1 LADLDGL
8 STISYQWQAN
18 GTNISGATGATYTLT
33 QAEVGKTIDVV
44 ASYTDLLGTAESKT
58 SSNTA
63 PVANI
68 NDLPTGTVNITGTP
82 TQGQI
87 LTASNTLAD
96 LDGIP
101 SSGAN
106 AITYQWQANG
116 INISGATGAT
126 YTLTQAEVG
135 KTMDVVASYVDN
147 YGALES
153 KTSSVSSIVSAP
165 SSGSNLQGIVY
176 QWKTHALLTD
186 VLVDLVAP
194 GINTPSNGTHL
205 YELRNIQTVNG
216 HLVVDLWANLT
227 QGVNNFDIALELS
240 NSINP
245 TFTASSNL
253 PSDWTEIANN
263 TAGQLAI
270 SAFGLNNA
278 ITGSLLLGQID
289 LGVAT
294 TAATQIHLS
303 GAAGVDTNL
312 QTQNDYAIGIDK
324 TDATGLYDF
333 TALSAATYSLIA
345 SKSLTSAETGTA
357 AISSADALA
366 ALKIAVGINPNSDP
380 DGVGPLLT
388 PTLSPYQLIAA
399 DANADGRVTSADALA
414 ILKMAVKYA
423 GAPAR
428 EWLFVKESEDFWN
441 ETTQTSLINKNSVL
455 WDSADKQVIL
465 SSDTNLNLVGVLKGD
480 VNGSWTAPANSS
492 FVAATHFDPLIA
504 QGLGTK
510 DQWVL

>member
-1 LADLDGL
+1 
-8 STISYQWQAN
+8 
-18 GTNISGATGATYTLT
+18 
-33 QAEVGKTIDVV
+33 
-44 ASYTDLLGTAESKT
+44 
-58 SSNTA
+58 
-63 PVANI
+63 
-68 NDLPTGTVNITGTP
+68 
-82 TQGQI
+82 
-87 LTASNTLAD
+87 
-96 LDGIP
+96 
-101 SSGAN
+101 
-106 AITYQWQANG
+106 
-116 INISGATGAT
+116 
-126 YTLTQAEVG
+126 
-135 KTMDVVASYVDN
+135 
-147 YGALES
+147 
-153 KTSSVSSIVSAP
+153 
-165 SSGSNLQGIVY
+165 
-176 QWKTHALLTD
+176 
-186 VLVDLVAP
+186 
-194 GINTPSNGTHL
+194 L

-227 QGVNNFDIALELS
+227 QGVNNFDIVMDLS

-263 TAGQLAI
+263 SAGHFTI

-312 QTQNDYAIGIDK
+312 QIQNDYAIGIDK

-333 TALSAATYSLIA
+333 TALSAGTYSLIA

-492 FVAATHFDPLIA
+492 FVATTHFDPLIA